1 MRITLEK
8 DGQTQVLD
16 TEKDADRISTLK
28 AQGWH
33 DKAQA
38 GVGEPVTQA
47 PVKGEDKS
55 KR

>member
-8 DGQTQVLD
+8 DGQTQVLE

-33 DKAQA
+33 EKAQT
-38 GVGEPVTQA
+38 GEPVTQA

-55 KR
+55 KG

>member
-16 TEKDADRISTLK
+16 TEKDAERISTLK

-33 DKAQA
+33 EKAQA
-38 GVGEPVTQA
+38 GEPVKEPA
-47 PVKGEDKS
+47 VKGEEPKVN
-55 KR
+55 R